1 MQGRPARVPS
11 PWIDRKIS
19 VIVMTLLM
27 APMRAFSALAS
38 LNKNDRRDNHD
49 RRRYKTRWLQHIP
62 KLTKHEDIAQP
73 HGNGRQKDD
82 EERAVHGKKYPI
94 RVRALN
100 RARRIY

>member
-27 APMRAFSALAS
+27 APRRGFSTLS
-38 LNKNDRRDNHD
+38 PLNKNDRRDNHD
-49 RRRYKTRWLQHIP
+49 RRPEEAKWFQLISKP
-62 KLTKHEDIAQP
+62 TKHQDVAQP
-73 HGNGRQKDD
+73 HGNGRQNDD

-94 RVRALN
+94 RVRALT
-100 RARRIY
+100 RARRI